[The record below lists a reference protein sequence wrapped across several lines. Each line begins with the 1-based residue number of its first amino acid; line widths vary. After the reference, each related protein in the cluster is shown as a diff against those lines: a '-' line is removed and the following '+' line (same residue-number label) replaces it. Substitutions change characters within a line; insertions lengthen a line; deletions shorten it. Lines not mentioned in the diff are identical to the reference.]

1 MKKLEMTG
9 EDIVVLALLRAALSG
24 EPADESLLEKLTAE
38 QWAGVFRQGVRQGVS
53 AMIFDALSSSP
64 AAAAMPKALALKWMA
79 GTVAVEGRYARQKAV
94 GGEISRLLA
103 AEGLGVP
110 VLKGLALA
118 RLYPRPE
125 HRECGDIDIYSGER
139 HSAVDAVL
147 ARAGADV
154 EDDYYVHSHISFKGV
169 TIENHRFFNPVRG
182 SRSRKELERHFIELM
197 NGCGTVTQS
206 GGQVAVSGGNASVGA
221 LRTGGPAAVSDGNAG
236 GSAGGDALR
245 TVGPGEASRNN
256 ATGNAFQSGE
266 QAAVSGGNADGNAGG
281 SAGGDALRTGGQRS
295 ILGCVPGTM
304 LVVPPADFTALFL
317 TQHALKHFV
326 AEGGIRLRH
335 LADWTVFLNAEQDD
349 VDWAQFYL
357 WADKMHFSRFADAMT
372 ALSVKYLGLKV
383 TAAGLRDESR
393 YADAVLEDILHPGAK
408 SGNKGGSTL
417 IMRLNLAL
425 GAFRSLWKYHR
436 IYRKSAFLEVFTMAA
451 GLLFDRNPRL

>member
-1 MKKLEMTG
+1 M
-9 EDIVVLALLRAALSG
+9 VLALLRAALSG
-24 EPADESLLEKLTAE
+24 EPADESLLENLTAE

-53 AMIFDALSSSP
+53 AMIFDALSSLP

-182 SRSRKELERHFIELM
+182 SRSRKELERHFIGLM
-197 NGCGTVTQS
+197 NGCGTVTQ
-206 GGQVAVSGGNASVGA
+206 GGVQ
-221 LRTGGPAAVSDGNAG
+221 AAVSDGNAG
-236 GSAGGDALR
+236 G
-245 TVGPGEASRNN
+245 
-256 ATGNAFQSGE
+256 
-266 QAAVSGGNADGNAGG
+266 NADG
-281 SAGGDALRTGGQRS
+281 DTLRTGGQRS
-295 ILGCVPGTM
+295 ITGCAPGTM
-304 LVVPPADFTALFL
+304 LAVPPADFTALFL

-408 SGNKGGSTL
+408 SGKEGGSTL

>member
-9 EDIVVLALLRAALSG
+9 EDVVVLALLRAALSG
-24 EPADESLLEKLTAE
+24 EPADESLLENLTAE

-53 AMIFDALSSSP
+53 AMIFDALSSLP

-182 SRSRKELERHFIELM
+182 SRSRKELERHFIGLM
-197 NGCGTVTQS
+197 NGCGTVTQ
-206 GGQVAVSGGNASVGA
+206 GGVQ
-221 LRTGGPAAVSDGNAG
+221 AAVSDGNAG
-236 GSAGGDALR
+236 G
-245 TVGPGEASRNN
+245 
-256 ATGNAFQSGE
+256 
-266 QAAVSGGNADGNAGG
+266 NADG
-281 SAGGDALRTGGQRS
+281 DTLRTGGQRS
-295 ILGCVPGTM
+295 ITGCAPGTM
-304 LVVPPADFTALFL
+304 LAVPPADFTALFL

-393 YADAVLEDILHPGAK
+393 YAGAVLEDILHPGAK
-408 SGNKGGSTL
+408 SGKEGGSTL

-436 IYRKSAFLEVFTMAA
+436 IYRKSAFLEVFTMTA

>member
-1 MKKLEMTG
+1 M
-9 EDIVVLALLRAALSG
+9 VLALLRAALSG
-24 EPADESLLEKLTAE
+24 EPADESLLENLTAE

-53 AMIFDALSSSP
+53 AMIFDALSSLP

-94 GGEISRLLA
+94 GGEISRLLT

-147 ARAGADV
+147 ARAGAEV
-154 EDDYYVHSHISFKGV
+154 KDDYYVHSHISFKGV

-182 SRSRKELERHFIELM
+182 SRSRKELERHFIGLM
-197 NGCGTVTQS
+197 NGCGTVTQ
-206 GGQVAVSGGNASVGA
+206 GGVQ
-221 LRTGGPAAVSDGNAG
+221 AAVSDGNAG
-236 GSAGGDALR
+236 G
-245 TVGPGEASRNN
+245 
-256 ATGNAFQSGE
+256 
-266 QAAVSGGNADGNAGG
+266 NADG
-281 SAGGDALRTGGQRS
+281 DTLRTGGQRS
-295 ILGCVPGTM
+295 ITGCAPGTM
-304 LVVPPADFTALFL
+304 LAVPPADFTALFL

-393 YADAVLEDILHPGAK
+393 YAGAVLEDILHPGAK
-408 SGNKGGSTL
+408 SGKEGGSTL

-436 IYRKSAFLEVFTMAA
+436 IYRKSAFLEVFTMTA

>member
-1 MKKLEMTG
+1 MTG
-9 EDIVVLALLRAALSG
+9 EDVVVLALLRAALSG
-24 EPADESLLEKLTAE
+24 EPADESLLENLTAE

-94 GGEISRLLA
+94 GGEISRLLT

-147 ARAGADV
+147 ARAGAEV
-154 EDDYYVHSHISFKGV
+154 KDDYYVHSHISFKGV

-182 SRSRKELERHFIELM
+182 SRSRKELERHFIGLM
-197 NGCGTVTQS
+197 NGCGTVTQ
-206 GGQVAVSGGNASVGA
+206 GGVQ
-221 LRTGGPAAVSDGNAG
+221 AAVSDGNAG
-236 GSAGGDALR
+236 GNADGDTLRVGGS
-245 TVGPGEASRNN
+245 GEASRNN
-256 ATGNAFQSGE
+256 VAGNAFRTGV
-266 QAAVSGGNADGNAGG
+266 QAAVSDGNAGG
-281 SAGGDALRTGGQRS
+281 DTLRTGGQRS
-295 ILGCVPGTM
+295 ITGCVPGTT
-304 LVVPPADFTALFL
+304 LAVPPADFTALFL

-408 SGNKGGSTL
+408 SGKEGGSTL

-436 IYRKSAFLEVFTMAA
+436 IYRKSVFLEVFTMAA